1 MMNEEVYTL
10 QHIIKNLKMEILCGK
25 PIKLQK
31 DLVWRT
37 AAKQNIPIAQMKDSH
52 IYNTIKCLKG
62 EGNMTIPAYYY
73 GKSRDQ
79 WLKIFNY
86 ELENRKIK

>member
-1 MMNEEVYTL
+1 MNEEVYTL

-25 PIKLQK
+25 PIKLQR

-37 AAKQNIPIAQMKDSH
+37 AAKQNILISEMNDTH

-62 EGNMTIPAYYY
+62 EGNFTIPAYYY

-79 WLKIFNY
+79 WLKIFKN
-86 ELENRKIK
+86 ELSKRVK